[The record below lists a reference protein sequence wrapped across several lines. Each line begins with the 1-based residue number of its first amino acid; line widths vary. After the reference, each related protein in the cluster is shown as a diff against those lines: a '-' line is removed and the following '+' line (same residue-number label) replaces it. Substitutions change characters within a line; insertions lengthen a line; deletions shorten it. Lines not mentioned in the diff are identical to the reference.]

1 MWRLRRQRLSGRKKE
16 WGRTGE
22 RGADERERGERERS
36 GGIEELE
43 RRGRE
48 EAGDAKTYRQKDT
61 GRQEI
66 LPLLSLTV
74 PHIAHLPGRLDD
86 KDR

>member
-1 MWRLRRQRLSGRKKE
+1 MLAQSDGRRDGRAGEWDGLR
-16 WGRTGE
+16 
-22 RGADERERGERERS
+22 ADERGERERS